1 MRSLPPDVLIFLS
14 PSTFKRQFDPNTD
27 PCADNSLCLN
37 VGKIPLL
44 KNVRTSLI
52 DPDTPDSVKSKQSYD
67 GSTWEL
73 VVSHSLGGV
82 LTLQLTLI
90 VFR

>member
-1 MRSLPPDVLIFLS
+1 MSL
-14 PSTFKRQFDPNTD
+14 STFKRQLDPNTD
-27 PCADNSLCLN
+27 PCADNSDCLN

-52 DPDTPDSVKSKQSYD
+52 DPDTPDSVKSKKSYD

-73 VVSHSLGGV
+73 VVSFSFPGELAR
-82 LTLQLTLI
+82 QLTLI
-90 VFR
+90 VF